1 MAPGSVNPA
10 LIEVS
15 IGLQSLGFRKRA
27 GMLFTRE
34 VAEGVLGWL
43 GLNRA
48 SRHLPAGAVEVNPV
62 VGIRHQ
68 GVERLVGE
76 LRGEKFHA
84 YQPPTVST
92 PLGYLMPGSRYRA
105 WILDAVDPAGSAGGL
120 IASVANYALPFME
133 SCSTLTEICRLL
145 DQGPG
150 FEHQLV
156 YRRPAAW
163 QLAGESARSLGLI
176 DTADTDL
183 GDRDDAAAAELRSFI
198 AAFRDRFGI
207 NEPG

>member
-1 MAPGSVNPA
+1 MNPA
-10 LIEVS
+10 LSEVS
-15 IGLQSLGFRKRA
+15 IRLQSLGFRKRV
-27 GMLFTRE
+27 GMVFTRE

-68 GVERLVGE
+68 GIERLVAE

-92 PLGYLMPGSRYRA
+92 PLGYLMPGSHYRA
-105 WILDAVDPAGSAGGL
+105 WILDAVDPAGSVGGL
-120 IASVANYALPFME
+120 IASIAKYGLPFME
-133 SCSTLTEICRLL
+133 SGSTLTEICRFL
-145 DQGPG
+145 DQDLG

-163 QLAGESARSLGLI
+163 LLAGESARSLGML
-176 DTADTDL
+176 DTAESDL
-183 GDRDDAAAAELRSFI
+183 GDRDDAAAVELRSFI
-198 AAFRDRFGI
+198 AAFRDRFEV
-207 NEPG
+207 NPPD